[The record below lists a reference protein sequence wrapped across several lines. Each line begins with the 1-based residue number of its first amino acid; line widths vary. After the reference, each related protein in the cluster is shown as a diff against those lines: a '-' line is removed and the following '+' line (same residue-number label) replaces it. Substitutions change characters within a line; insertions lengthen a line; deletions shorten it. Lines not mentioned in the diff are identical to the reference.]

1 MICLC
6 PDCFLQR
13 HLGVRRIFTVPGD
26 FTLPL
31 MHDMEQVTSHCH
43 DLPACCDLCV
53 TVLSLL
59 SGLLCVA
66 VSQVCGT
73 GVTATPPLPFILGL
87 NELNSGYSADA
98 YARLHGFSVLMV
110 TFSVGSLSAI
120 NAIAGMYA
128 ENVPC
133 LVLVGASNSNSP
145 AEGEI
150 VHHTLGETNYE
161 YSMRMAKEVTAHSSI
176 IVRARDTPR
185 LLHEAVEACLTH
197 RKPVYLE
204 IASNMSSERIIAQ
217 DAAPGPPPPLPSP
230 MSISDAALKS
240 DPTTLAAAV
249 SEAVQLLNSSA
260 RPLVLGWGVPASC
273 YNGQGWETREARLH
287 SLGVLQGIA
296 PLIALLDASG
306 YASAHNRPHNRIS
319 HISAAGSR

>member
-1 MICLC
+1 MLTSVSPSVAVCC
-6 PDCFLQR
+6 WCVGQR

-31 MHDMEQVTSHCH
+31 MHDMEQICG
-43 DLPACCDLCV
+43 A
-53 TVLSLL
+53 
-59 SGLLCVA
+59 GL
-66 VSQVCGT
+66 
-73 GVTATPPLPFILGL
+73 TASPPLPFILGL

-133 LVLVGASNSNSP
+133 LVLVGSPNSNSP

-150 VHHTLGETNYE
+150 VHHTLGETRYD
-161 YSMRMAKEVTAHSSI
+161 YSLRMAKEVTAHSSM

-185 LLHEAVEACLTH
+185 LLHEAVEACLIH
-197 RKPVYLE
+197 RKPVYVE
-204 IASNMSSERIIAQ
+204 IASNLSSERIIAQ

-240 DPTTLAAAV
+240 DPTTLAAAL

-260 RPLVLGWGVPASC
+260 RPLVLGGSYLHLLQWAGV
-273 YNGQGWETREARLH
+273 GEQGSSTPLAR
-287 SLGVLQGIA
+287 STQGIA
-296 PLIALLDASG
+296 PLVALLDASG
-306 YASAHNRPHNRIS
+306 YASAHCAHTDTAIRAHAAVENSAPMRHNI
-319 HISAAGSR
+319 AARTQAAVATG